1 MAIKSAYWILVPTAL
16 VLAACHGGDSEH
28 GLGSHCK
35 QNSECRLGLLCGFGR
50 CRASC
55 DRDGD
60 CADGACVTTPDGN
73 EVCTVQGETC
83 AEGLAADQEGICRNT
98 CPPCVESG
106 EHCTEVD
113 GPSGAVE
120 LCFDETALAGTG
132 GAGGASGHTG
142 GTTHSAGAEEAGSEQ
157 GVAGTPNETAGA
169 NTGGKGNTG
178 GRTSTGGKASTGGQA
193 TTVGE
198 AGSGEPSGGA
208 QGTTGGNTGTGG
220 NTSTGGSPAAAGA
233 AGAGETGGSGGTS
246 GTGGSGGTSGTGG
259 SGGMSGTGGSGGTG
273 GACSGCFIGGTCHA
287 ADTPDPSNGC
297 RSCQPGE
304 STNSWSPVADDTPCD
319 DATVCNGRETCQ
331 AGSCT
336 AGTALNC
343 EDDGDPCTSAFCDD
357 DTGCGTEFT
366 TAACDDEDETTVDDV
381 CNGAGT
387 CAGLADVDGDGIA
400 DEGYDDVCAS
410 GETTGCNDSCPGV
423 PNADQLDANGNGVGN
438 ACDAGTLTNQYL
450 VSHVWSPD
458 SSRIAVVRCPA
469 GQGWSCDLIVADPDL
484 THARIIS
491 KVASS
496 SGLSD
501 WKGDWI
507 LFQKWTTNGQP
518 STYDR
523 DGEYW
528 KIRPDGRDLTQITFV
543 YTNGIKTT
551 NGNPGYA
558 NAGTARWARFVPGS
572 GLVYFYANNG
582 NGWYSTFVCNDD
594 GTDQWQRISPA
605 SQGWSAAVSPGGGRL
620 VYGDASNYNVAMNL
634 TSVTVAG
641 TDPVVVH
648 TGLLPGYDYN
658 VSPDGATLAYVQD
671 GTDGTVIRLVDMD
684 GTNDRALVDPDAV
697 SGEQRLLYFVDSAD
711 AVRYGSI
718 GYWQPFSPDSKQVVF
733 SVSDTDAG
741 VSHIYQVGRDGTALT
756 QVSSGATYDYMP
768 QFSPDGQYISFHRVP
783 NTTDTSVWPPPS
795 QLVIVPATTG
805 YEEVDNSYI
814 NGHMW
819 SPDSHRIAFVKCPSG
834 QSWSCDLM
842 VSDPDFGRAQTIS
855 SMVSAGGVTDWKGDW
870 ILFQKWDTEGQPAHA
885 DYDEDGEFW
894 KIRPDGRD
902 LTQVTYVYTDGIT
915 TVFSNPGW
923 AGAGTAR
930 DARFVP
936 GAGLVYFKANDGNG
950 WWSMFVCNDDG
961 TDDWAYVSTAQHGWN
976 GAVSPAGDRLV
987 YSYGTNY
994 NQPMDLTS
1002 VDLTGHDP
1010 VVVKYDLDAS
1020 YAYDISDDG
1029 TTLAYVDNGTAGTVI
1044 RLVDMDGTDDRAL
1057 TNSAALPGEH
1067 RLRAFVDTSGTIR
1080 WGAGYS
1086 HPFSP
1091 DSAKVLF
1098 SVSDTTLGESH
1109 IYQIGSNGSGLTQV
1123 TSGPVYDGVPR
1134 FSPNGQYISL
1144 QRMPSSAD
1152 TSLSPA
1158 PTELVIVAAP

>member
-1 MAIKSAYWILVPTAL
+1 MTIKPAYWMLVPATLAL
-16 VLAACHGGDSEH
+16 VACHGGDSEH
-28 GLGSHCK
+28 GLGSRCK
-35 QNSECRLGLLCGFGR
+35 SENECRLDLVCGFGR
-50 CRASC
+50 CREPC
-55 DRDGD
+55 DRDSD
-60 CADGACVTTPDGN
+60 CEGGACVTTPGGM
-73 EVCTVQGETC
+73 EVCTVRDETC
-83 AEGLAADQEGICRNT
+83 AEGLAADENGICRNT
-98 CPPCVESG
+98 CPPCDQSDEQCV
-106 EHCTEVD
+106 EVD
-113 GPSGAVE
+113 GTSGAVE
-120 LCFDETALAGTG
+120 LCFDRTTVGESAGAGGMSDHTG
-132 GAGGASGHTG
+132 GATHSGGADNAGSGHG
-142 GTTHSAGAEEAGSEQ
+142 E
-157 GVAGTPNETAGA
+157 AGTPNEAAGA
-169 NTGGKGNTG
+169 
-178 GRTSTGGKASTGGQA
+178 STGGNGNAGGEANTGGQA
-193 TTVGE
+193 TPVGE
-198 AGSGEPSGGA
+198 AGSGEPSAGA
-208 QGTTGGNTGTGG
+208 QGTTGGSTSTGG
-220 NTSTGGSPAAAGA
+220 KQDTGGSPAAAGA
-233 AGAGETGGSGGTS
+233 TSIADTGGSTSTGGGAGTGGGV
-246 GTGGSGGTSGTGG
+246 GTGGS
-259 SGGMSGTGGSGGTG
+259 SGTGGSGGTG
-273 GACSGCFIGGTCHA
+273 GTCSGCLISGTCHA
-287 ADTPDPSNGC
+287 ADTPDPGNAC
-297 RSCQPGE
+297 RSCQPSE
-304 STNSWSPVADDTPCD
+304 STNSWSPVAGDTPCD
-319 DATVCNGRETCQ
+319 D
-331 AGSCT
+331 
-336 AGTALNC
+336 
-343 EDDGDPCTSAFCDD
+343 EDG
-357 DTGCGTEFT
+357 
-366 TAACDDEDETTVDDV
+366 TTVDDV

-387 CAGLADVDGDGIA
+387 CAGRADLDGDGIA
-400 DEGYDDVCAS
+400 DEGYDDVCAN
-410 GETTGCNDSCPGV
+410 GETSSCNDSCPGV
-423 PNADQLDANGNGVGN
+423 PNADQLDTNGNGVGN

-491 KVASS
+491 KNVSS

-501 WKGDWI
+501 WKGGWI
-507 LFQKWTTNGQP
+507 LFQKWTTDGQP
-518 STYDR
+518 SAYDR

-543 YTNGIKTT
+543 YTNGIMTEFW
-551 NGNPGYA
+551 NSSYA

-572 GLVYFYANNG
+572 GLVYFFANNG

-605 SQGWSAAVSPGGGRL
+605 SHGWSAAVSPGGGRL
-620 VYGDASNYNVAMNL
+620 VYGDASNYNVDMNL

-641 TDPVVVH
+641 TDPIVVH
-648 TGLLPGYDYN
+648 TGLRPGYDYN
-658 VSPDGATLAYVQD
+658 VSPDGTTLAYVQD
-671 GTDGTVIRLVDMD
+671 GTDGTVVRLVDMD
-684 GTNDRALVDPDAV
+684 GTNDRRLIDPDAL
-697 SGEQRLLYFVDSAD
+697 SGEQRLLNFVDSAD
-711 AVRYGSI
+711 AVHYGSI
-718 GYWQPFSPDSKQVVF
+718 GYWQPFSPDSEQVVF
-733 SVSDTDAG
+733 SVSDTNAG
-741 VSHIYQVGRDGTALT
+741 VSHVYQVGRDGTALT
-756 QVSSGATYDYMP
+756 QVSSGDTYDYMP
-768 QFSPDGQYISFHRVP
+768 QFSPDGQYISFHRVS

-795 QLVIVPATTG
+795 QLVIVPSTTG
-805 YEEVDNSYI
+805 YEEMDNAYI

-819 SPDSHRIAFVKCPSG
+819 SPDSRRIAFVKCPPG

-855 SMVSAGGVTDWKGDW
+855 SIVSAGGLTDWKGDW

-885 DYDEDGEFW
+885 DYDQDGEFW

-902 LTQVTYVYTDGIT
+902 LTQITYVYTDGIT
-915 TVFSNPGW
+915 SVFSNPGW

-950 WWSMFVCNDDG
+950 WWSMFVCDDDG
-961 TDDWAYVSTAQHGWN
+961 TDGWVEISDTHGWN

-1002 VDLTGHDP
+1002 VDLTGADP
-1010 VVVKYDLDAS
+1010 IVLKYDLDPS

-1029 TTLAYVDNGTAGTVI
+1029 TTLAYVDSGTGGTVI

-1057 TNSAALPGEH
+1057 TSSATLPGQH

-1109 IYQIGSNGSGLTQV
+1109 IYQIGSSGSGLTQV
-1123 TSGPVYDGVPR
+1123 TTGPFYDGVPR
-1134 FSPNGQYISL
+1134 FSPNGQHVSF

-1152 TSLSPA
+1152 TSSWPA